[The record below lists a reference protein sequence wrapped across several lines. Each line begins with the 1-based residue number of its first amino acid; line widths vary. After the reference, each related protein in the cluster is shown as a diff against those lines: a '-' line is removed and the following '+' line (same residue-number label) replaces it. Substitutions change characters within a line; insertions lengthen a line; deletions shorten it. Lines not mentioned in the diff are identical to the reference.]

1 MKNAIEIKNLTWQY
15 SDTIKPAI
23 ENISLEIEENSF
35 IGLCGPN
42 EAGKTTLVSCIKG
55 IIPSNFTGIFEGEI
69 KIFGKNIKEM
79 DTKELAEYVGFVFA
93 DPEAQ
98 FTSMSV
104 EEELAFGMENVGFSR
119 EEIKERIE
127 WVVDVTNIR
136 DLLDKS
142 PYDIS
147 GGQKQ
152 RVAIASILAMRPKIL
167 ILDEPTSM
175 LDPIG
180 KDSIFDICRKMKE
193 EFDITIIMVEHT
205 IDRLARLSDKLIL
218 MNGGKIEKYAEPEE
232 FFDDMELIKA
242 AGLNAPSPMI
252 FLDEL
257 RKRGLYKGNIK
268 TNLEDVI
275 EITKSL
281 LSSNYY

>member
-1 MKNAIEIKNLTWQY
+1 MEW
-15 SDTIKPAI
+15 
-23 ENISLEIEENSF
+23 
-35 IGLCGPN
+35 
-42 EAGKTTLVSCIKG
+42 KT
-55 IIPSNFTGIFEGEI
+55 
-69 KIFGKNIKEM
+69 
-79 DTKELAEYVGFVFA
+79 LA
-93 DPEAQ
+93 
-98 FTSMSV
+98 SV
-104 EEELAFGMENVGFSR
+104 
-119 EEIKERIE
+119 E

-193 EFDITIIMVEHT
+193 EFEITIIMVEHT
-205 IDRLARLSDKLIL
+205 IDRLARLSDKLLL
-218 MNGGKIEKYAEPEE
+218 MNEGKIEKYAEPEE
-232 FFDDMELIKA
+232 FFDDMELIKT
-242 AGLNAPSPMI
+242 AGLNAPAPMI